1 MNCIYGYKKK
11 SENKIV
17 YIGKT
22 NNIQNRRRQHEDI
35 DPYCSSQRE
44 YNYPLSRGIRKYGK
58 EEYECIILE
67 DNISDDKID
76 ERECYW
82 IKYYNTYLDST
93 CYNQTDG
100 GAGGHKYVDY
110 SPNEIELAKSLIKQ
124 GIPFKD
130 ISNKLNM
137 PIVTLSEIN
146 TGKRHYDSKEVY
158 PLYKMTRGKKL
169 SKARLTELYNDLQLG
184 TPIAELAVKYNIN
197 KNYISAINTGRK
209 YFNKD
214 LSYPLYNYIAVRS
227 CKLNHENILNIIDL
241 LKNTTLSFKKIGQQY
256 NVSDNTISRINSGK
270 SYIQDNIIYPIR
282 K

>member
-22 NNIQNRRRQHEDI
+22 NNIQNRRRQHEEV
-35 DPYCSSQRE
+35 DPYCSSQSE

-67 DNISDDKID
+67 DNIQDDKIN

-93 CYNQTDG
+93 CYNQTEG

-110 SPNEIELAKSLIKQ
+110 SSDEIEQAKTLIKQ

-130 ISNKLNM
+130 ISELLNM

-146 TGKRHYDSKEVY
+146 TGKRHYDSEEIY
-158 PLYKMTRGKKL
+158 PLYEMTRGKKL
-169 SKARLTELYNDLQLG
+169 SKAHLTELYNDLQLG
-184 TPIAELAVKYNIN
+184 IPLEKLAIKYNVS
-197 KNYISAINTGRK
+197 KDYISAINTGRK
-209 YFNKD
+209 YFNEN
-214 LSYPLYNYIAVRS
+214 LSYPLYNYVAIRS
-227 CKLNHENILNIIDL
+227 CKLNQETVLNIIYL
-241 LKNTTLSFKKIGQQY
+241 LKNTTLSFKKIGKQY
-256 NVSDNTISRINSGK
+256 NISESTVSRINSGK
-270 SYIQDNIIYPIR
+270 TYIQNNVDYPIR